1 MGFIFG
7 GGDQETTTKTELPR
21 FVRDFSEEAF
31 NRARGIADQP
41 YQGYTGTRVAGP
53 TASQQM
59 ANQQAQQQFQTP
71 LEMVQAGF
79 DRAQTL
85 SSKGLQDS
93 PIAREGMKWIEQ
105 GADFANRAGNA
116 QWTQQSA
123 DRYMNPF
130 LQGAL
135 DPVLRRINEEAQQ
148 NAIGTRAGQIMSGG
162 EGAFGDA
169 RTGVLEGQLEEARL
183 RGIGDTMASGYRDA
197 YDRALAEW
205 GNTQNRRLAAGGLLG
220 NLGNTQI
227 GQWQAQQDR
236 AMRGADLMG
245 VQGGRYAATTA
256 QGIQD
261 LLATGGTQQGTQQRI
276 QDARYQ
282 DFLEERDWDQRGL
295 DAYIRALSGVPFE
308 SSSTS
313 SGNTGP
319 SVAQQAL
326 GLGIAGAGLWNLF
339 S

>member
-1 MGFIFG
+1 MGFLFG
-7 GGDQETTTKTELPR
+7 GGDQETTTKTELPK
-21 FVRDFSEEAF
+21 FVQDFSNEAF
-31 NRARGIADQP
+31 DRARGIANQP
-41 YQGYTGTRVAGP
+41 YTRYTGTRVAGP

-79 DRAQTL
+79 DRTQTL
-85 SSKGLQDS
+85 ANKSMQDS

-105 GADFANRAGNA
+105 GAGLANRAGNA
-116 QWTQQSA
+116 RWTDQSA

-135 DPVLRRINEEAQQ
+135 DPVIRRINEEAQQ

-220 NLGNTQI
+220 NLGSSQI
-227 GQWQAQQDR
+227 GLWGEHQDR
-236 AMRGADLMG
+236 QLRGADLMG
-245 VQGGRYAATTA
+245 VQGGRYGATTA

-261 LLATGGTQQGTQQRI
+261 LQIG
-276 QDARYQ
+276 
-282 DFLEERDWDQRGL
+282 
-295 DAYIRALSGVPFE
+295 RAHV
-308 SSSTS
+308 
-313 SGNTGP
+313 
-319 SVAQQAL
+319 
-326 GLGIAGAGLWNLF
+326 
-339 S
+339 